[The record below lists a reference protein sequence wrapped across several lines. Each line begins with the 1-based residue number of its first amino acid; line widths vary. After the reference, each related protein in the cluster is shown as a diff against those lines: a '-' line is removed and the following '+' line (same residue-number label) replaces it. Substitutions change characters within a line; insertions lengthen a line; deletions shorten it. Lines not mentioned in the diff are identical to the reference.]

1 MTNEQITRGTFVSTS
16 RWSSALGALL
26 IGSSLVACGGGAAN
40 AVPAP
45 PEPGGHPAE
54 GPASDAL
61 PAPGTYELDP
71 PHTFIVWAAKHE
83 VVGTVRGR
91 FDKIAGTLV
100 VAQDPA
106 ACTVDVTIE
115 APSLSTQN
123 PIRDADLK
131 SPAFFDAAKFPTI
144 TYRGHGIH
152 RSEAGWVMDGTLTI
166 REVSLV
172 VPITFA
178 FRGVAPAQ
186 SGKPTR
192 VAFHGHADAKRAE
205 FNMTRDLVEEIGANA
220 TGFDVAIEIDAE
232 ALAKA
237 P

>member
-1 MTNEQITRGTFVSTS
+1 
-16 RWSSALGALL
+16 
-26 IGSSLVACGGGAAN
+26 
-40 AVPAP
+40 
-45 PEPGGHPAE
+45 
-54 GPASDAL
+54 L

-144 TYRGHGIH
+144 TYRGRGIH

-172 VPITFA
+172 VPIRFA

-192 VAFHGHADAKRAE
+192 VAFRGHADAKRAE

>member
-1 MTNEQITRGTFVSTS
+1 MTNEQIIRGTY
-16 RWSSALGALL
+16 RWSFTFGVLL
-26 IGSSLVACGGGAAN
+26 IGASLMACGGGAAN
-40 AVPAP
+40 VVPP
-45 PEPGGHPAE
+45 PPQPGGRPAE

-61 PAPGTYELDP
+61 PAPGTYALDP

-131 SPAFFDAAKFPTI
+131 SPAFFDVAKFPTI
-144 TYRGHGIH
+144 TYRARGI
-152 RSEAGWVMDGTLTI
+152 RRFEEGWVMDGTLTI
-166 REVSLV
+166 RETSQVLPV
-172 VPITFA
+172 KFA

-192 VAFHGHADAKRAE
+192 VAFRAHADAKRAD
-205 FNMTRDLVEEIGANA
+205 FAMTRDLVEEIGVNA

-232 ALAKA
+232 ALTKA

>member
-1 MTNEQITRGTFVSTS
+1 MMNEQITRGIFASTS

-26 IGSSLVACGGGAAN
+26 IGASLVACGGGAAN
-40 AVPAP
+40 VVPPP
-45 PEPGGHPAE
+45 PEPGGHFAE
-54 GPASDAL
+54 DSASDAL
-61 PAPGTYELDP
+61 PAPGTYALDP

-106 ACTVDVTIE
+106 ASTVDVTIE

-123 PIRDADLK
+123 PVRDADLK
-131 SPAFFDAAKFPTI
+131 SPAFFDVAKFQAI
-144 TYRGHGIH
+144 TYRGRGIH

-166 REVSLV
+166 REVSRV
-172 VPITFA
+172 IPVTFV
-178 FRGVAPAQ
+178 FGGVAPPQ

-192 VAFHGHADAKRAE
+192 VAFHAHADTKRAD
-205 FNMTRDLVEEIGANA
+205 FAMTRDLVEEVGANA
-220 TGFDVAIEIDAE
+220 RSEEHTSE
-232 ALAKA
+232 L
-237 P
+237 

>member
-1 MTNEQITRGTFVSTS
+1 MTNEQIIRGTLVSPS
-16 RWSSALGALL
+16 RRSSTFGALL
-26 IGSSLVACGGGAAN
+26 TGASLMACGGGAAN

-45 PEPGGHPAE
+45 PEPSGHPAE
-54 GPASDAL
+54 SPASNAL

-106 ACTVDVTIE
+106 ACTVEVTIE

-144 TYRGHGIH
+144 TYRARGIH
-152 RSEAGWVMDGTLTI
+152 RSEEGWVMDGTVTI
-166 REVSLV
+166 RETSQVLPV
-172 VPITFA
+172 RFA

-192 VAFHGHADAKRAE
+192 VAFRAHADAKRAD
-205 FNMTRDLVEEIGANA
+205 FAMTRDLVEEIGANA

>member
-1 MTNEQITRGTFVSTS
+1 MTNEQITRGTFVSPS

-40 AVPAP
+40 VVPP
-45 PEPGGHPAE
+45 LPEPGGHTAE

-83 VVGTVRGR
+83 VVGMVRGR
-91 FDKIAGTLV
+91 FDKSAGTLV

-123 PIRDADLK
+123 PVRDADLR

-144 TYRGHGIH
+144 TYRGRGIH
-152 RSEAGWVMDGTLTI
+152 RSEAGWVMDGTLMI
-166 REVSLV
+166 REASHV
-172 VPITFA
+172 VPVTFA

-186 SGKPTR
+186 TGKPTR
-192 VAFHGHADAKRAE
+192 VAFRGHADAKRAE